1 MTKEQYDS
9 CTGFDRPTSGSMTA
23 GEKNV
28 GSFEVCNCLQ
38 RSPNWVRCAKFTWSS
53 FCCFLF
59 VIVVFV
65 FCLIFCFFFF
75 FFIVVVLL
83 LLLSL
88 LCRRFHS
95 NCLRS
100 ISSPQ
105 EGTYYFVNPVDH
117 YCESGPQRVKIWIF
131 KIHISVRCALHAS
144 SKIFVGAAKD
154 VL

>member
-1 MTKEQYDS
+1 MLDLLRSVTVYKGLQI
-9 CTGFDRPTSGSMTA
+9 GSD
-23 GEKNV
+23 V
-28 GSFEVCNCLQ
+28 
-38 RSPNWVRCAKFTWSS
+38 PSS
-53 FCCFLF
+53 LGLVFVVFYLLLLFLF
-59 VIVVFV
+59 FV
-65 FCLIFCFFFF
+65 LFFVFFFF